1 MSLLLE
7 ALVKILGGDDAQF
20 RVYAAEI
27 INNLTF
33 KNETNKL
40 AVCKAQGIPV
50 IFHAIK
56 NGAKDPNTGVVSSVV
71 FLAGVTK
78 AMFMLQ

>member
-1 MSLLLE
+1 MDLASLLE
-7 ALVKILGGDDAQF
+7 ALVQILGGDDAQF

-56 NGAKDPNTGVVSSVV
+56 SGAKDPK
-71 FLAGVTK
+71 LLEPALC
-78 AMFMLQ
+78 ALR

>member
-1 MSLLLE
+1 MGNLLE
-7 ALVKILGGDDAQF
+7 ALVKILGGEDPQF

-33 KNETNKL
+33 KNESNKL
-40 AVCKAQGIPV
+40 AVCQARGIPV

-56 NGAKDPNTGVVSSVV
+56 NGAKDPK
-71 FLAGVTK
+71 LLEPALC
-78 AMFMLQ
+78 ALR